1 MTHSVEMVEWEI
13 VLEAPPVK
21 AWRALIEPELRG
33 RWLQD
38 SRFTFTL
45 APLDRDRTRV
55 RLHHVGLGFDGV
67 EYRVGW
73 YGLSGR
79 ALSGDCGAT
88 GRPEQLIRERGLVQK
103 QEPPSA
109 GLRGFLSCC
118 CVRLILWLAYN
129 GGDTTCVMPA
139 EPRCGGVT
147 MGVTEHVRFL

>member
-73 YGLSGR
+73 YDYLVGLY
-79 ALSGDCGAT
+79 LET
-88 GRPEQLIRERGLVQK
+88 
-103 QEPPSA
+103 
-109 GLRGFLSCC
+109 
-118 CVRLILWLAYN
+118 
-129 GGDTTCVMPA
+129 A
-139 EPRCGGVT
+139 EPLVGRNS
-147 MGVTEHVRFL
+147 